1 MISATVIPTKINSR
15 EVQID
20 FSFLLFAAMAIKGAS
35 VKKESR
41 GKEGINQARL
51 NKMVPARNSVAVGI
65 LFFFAINDNYNF
77 AFHFCVFE
85 MANDFSQRTCNGLF
99 VYLGKFP

>member
-1 MISATVIPTKINSR
+1 MKATVIPTRISST

-35 VKKESR
+35 PIKLSR

-51 NKMVPARNSVAVGI
+51 KKMVPETKSVRVEI
-65 LFFFAINDNYNF
+65 LSFFAINYNYDFTFYF
-77 AFHFCVFE
+77 AILE
-85 MANDFSQRTCNGLF
+85 MINYFDQGSSHCLLVHLREFA
-99 VYLGKFP
+99 